1 MGPGGNSNGLL
12 PEGREP
18 TIENLT
24 DARLRIVTD
33 DYFRVLRIPLVR
45 GRGFGPADGPG
56 GARVM
61 VLSERAA
68 QRLFPGEDAIGK
80 RIRCCEAGAGE
91 MKTVVGIVR
100 DVRSRGPAEDFYPEF
115 YLPIAQAPVESFN
128 WIQQT
133 MTLVARARS
142 SDPSATVAAMR
153 AAVRSVDPSLPLHS
167 VNSMHESIRQAT
179 ASARFNTMLLGA
191 LGFLGLLLATVG
203 IASVIAY
210 FVSLR
215 THEVGVRM
223 ALGAPRRSVLLLFAR
238 QVLRPVVLG
247 LLAGIGLSLAA
258 TRLLRSSLVGIT
270 ATDPGTFAVVVA
282 VFLACAA
289 FAVWVPARKATRV
302 QPARALYGG

>member
-1 MGPGGNSNGLL
+1 
-12 PEGREP
+12 
-18 TIENLT
+18 
-24 DARLRIVTD
+24 
-33 DYFRVLRIPLVR
+33 
-45 GRGFGPADGPG
+45 
-56 GARVM
+56 
-61 VLSERAA
+61 
-68 QRLFPGEDAIGK
+68 
-80 RIRCCEAGAGE
+80 

-100 DVRSRGPAEDFYPEF
+100 DVRSRGPAQDFYPEF

-142 SDPSATVAAMR
+142 SDPSAAVAAMR
-153 AAVRSVDPSLPLHS
+153 AAVGSVDPSLPLHG
-167 VNSMHESIRQAT
+167 VTSMRESIREAT
-179 ASARFNTMLLGA
+179 APARFNTMLLGA

-270 ATDPGTFAVVVA
+270 ATDPATFAVVVA